1 MTIKELRKAKK
12 LSQAAFA
19 AELGIAA
26 ITVSQL
32 ETGRMKLSPKMAARV
47 KDVFGEDLEV
57 APVKETPAEKPGK
70 AAKQA
75 KVAKPAK
82 AAKPTK
88 AAKQDKAA
96 KPTEVAKPARE
107 AKPSKAA
114 MPAKAAKQTKAAKP
128 AKVAKPA
135 KAPKPVKAAKPAK
148 TPKLEI
154 YVQSPYG
161 GNITPE
167 QIAAKMPEGT
177 ESCFV
182 RVDQNLI
189 WWVRPN
195 GETGAVE
202 IWNDL
207 I

>member
-26 ITVSQL
+26 VTVSQL

-47 KDVFGEDLEV
+47 KEVFGEDMEA
-57 APVKETPAEKPGK
+57 APEKETLAEKPAK
-70 AAKQA
+70 AS
-75 KVAKPAK
+75 KPAK
-82 AAKPTK
+82 AAKP
-88 AAKQDKAA
+88 
-96 KPTEVAKPARE
+96 V
-107 AKPSKAA
+107 
-114 MPAKAAKQTKAAKP
+114 
-128 AKVAKPA
+128 
-135 KAPKPVKAAKPAK
+135 K

-167 QIAAKMPEGT
+167 EIAAKMPEGT

-189 WWVRPN
+189 WWVRAN

-202 IWNDL
+202 IWNDRA
-207 I
+207 

>member
-26 ITVSQL
+26 VTVSQL

-47 KDVFGEDLEV
+47 KEVFGEDMEA
-57 APVKETPAEKPGK
+57 APEKETPAEKPAK
-70 AAKQA
+70 AS
-75 KVAKPAK
+75 KPAK
-82 AAKPTK
+82 AAKP
-88 AAKQDKAA
+88 
-96 KPTEVAKPARE
+96 VN
-107 AKPSKAA
+107 
-114 MPAKAAKQTKAAKP
+114 
-128 AKVAKPA
+128 
-135 KAPKPVKAAKPAK
+135 

-167 QIAAKMPEGT
+167 EIAAKMPEGT

-189 WWVRPN
+189 WWVRAN

-202 IWNDL
+202 IWNDRA
-207 I
+207 

>member
-1 MTIKELRKAKK
+1 MTIKELRKAKQ

-26 ITVSQL
+26 VTVSQL

-47 KDVFGEDLEV
+47 KDIFGEDLEA
-57 APVKETPAEKPGK
+57 APEKETPAEKPDK
-70 AAKQA
+70 ASKPAKAPKTVKESKPVKAPRPA
-75 KVAKPAK
+75 KATKPDKEPKPAK
-82 AAKPTK
+82 AAKP
-88 AAKQDKAA
+88 A
-96 KPTEVAKPARE
+96 E
-107 AKPSKAA
+107 A
-114 MPAKAAKQTKAAKP
+114 
-128 AKVAKPA
+128 
-135 KAPKPVKAAKPAK
+135 
-148 TPKLEI
+148 PKLEI

-167 QIAAKMPEGT
+167 EIAAKMPEGT

-189 WWVRPN
+189 WWVRPD

>member
-26 ITVSQL
+26 VTVSQL

-47 KDVFGEDLEV
+47 KEVFGEDMEA
-57 APVKETPAEKPGK
+57 APEKETPAEKPAK
-70 AAKQA
+70 AS
-75 KVAKPAK
+75 KPAK
-82 AAKPTK
+82 AAKP
-88 AAKQDKAA
+88 
-96 KPTEVAKPARE
+96 
-107 AKPSKAA
+107 
-114 MPAKAAKQTKAAKP
+114 AKASKPVKATKT
-128 AKVAKPA
+128 A
-135 KAPKPVKAAKPAK
+135 KAPKPAKA
-148 TPKLEI
+148 PKLEI

-167 QIAAKMPEGT
+167 EIAAKMPEGT

-189 WWVRPN
+189 WWVRAN

-202 IWNDL
+202 IWNDRA
-207 I
+207 